1 MLVKVMIDTHC
12 HVDFKEYNKNR
23 NEVME
28 RAKDRLSAII
38 NSGASLGGNRRTL
51 NLQEE
56 YKGFLYSTLGF
67 HPSKAS
73 KADSSVIK
81 QALEEI
87 NTNIDLAVGIG
98 ETGLDFHKIID
109 VNARKRQIKLFEI
122 FIELSEEYELP
133 LIVHARDAEKKALE
147 MVKKSSSINN
157 VVFHCYGG
165 DSKTAELIVEEG
177 YHISLSTIVCF
188 SEHHQKL
195 AEEIPIS
202 NILTETDSPY
212 LSPFKG
218 VRNEPAFVE
227 EAVKVIAEKKS
238 ISSHEVDRKTGK
250 NAKKIFKI

>member
-1 MLVKVMIDTHC
+1 MIDAHC

-23 NEVME
+23 KEVME
-28 RAKDRLSAII
+28 RAKSKLTAII

-73 KADSSVIK
+73 KADSTIIK
-81 QALEEI
+81 QALDEI
-87 NTNIDLAVGIG
+87 NTNIDLAVGMG
-98 ETGLDFHKIID
+98 ETGLDFHEITD
-109 VNARKRQIKLFEI
+109 TNARKRQLKLFEI
-122 FIELSEEYELP
+122 FIELSQEYGLP
-133 LIVHARDAEKKALE
+133 LIVHARDAEEKALS
-147 MVKKSSSINN
+147 MVKKASSISD

-165 DSKTAELIVEEG
+165 DLRTAELIVEEG
-177 YHISLSTIVCF
+177 YYISLSTIVCF
-188 SEHHQKL
+188 SDHHQKL

-202 NILTETDSPY
+202 NLLTETDSPY

-218 VRNEPAFVE
+218 IRNEPAFVE
-227 EAVKVIAEKKS
+227 ETVRVIAEKKS
-238 ISSHEVDRKTGK
+238 ISPSEVGRTTEK

>member
-1 MLVKVMIDTHC
+1 LMIDTHC

-28 RAKDRLSAII
+28 RAKDKLTAII
-38 NSGASLGGNRRTL
+38 NSGASLGGNRRTI
-51 NLQEE
+51 NLQKE

-81 QALEEI
+81 QVLDEI

-98 ETGLDFHKIID
+98 ETGLDFHEITD
-109 VNARKRQIKLFEI
+109 SNARKRQINIFEI
-122 FIELSEEYELP
+122 FIELSNEYELP
-133 LIVHARDAEKKALE
+133 LILHARDAEEKVLAL
-147 MVKKSSSINN
+147 VKKRSAIND

-165 DSKTAELIVEEG
+165 DAKTAELIVEEG
-177 YHISLSTIVCF
+177 YHISFSTIVCF

-195 AEEIPIS
+195 LDNIPIK

-218 VRNEPAFVE
+218 IRNEPAFVE
-227 EAVKVIAEKKS
+227 EAVKIIAEKKS
-238 ISSHEVDRKTGK
+238 MSPTEVGRKTGK

>member
-1 MLVKVMIDTHC
+1 MIDTHC

-23 NEVME
+23 KEVME
-28 RAKDRLSAII
+28 RAKSKLTAII

-73 KADSSVIK
+73 KADSTIIK
-81 QALEEI
+81 QALDEI
-87 NTNIDLAVGIG
+87 NTNIDLAVGMG
-98 ETGLDFHKIID
+98 ETGLDFHEITD
-109 VNARKRQIKLFEI
+109 TNARKRQLKLFEI
-122 FIELSEEYELP
+122 FIELSQEYGLP
-133 LIVHARDAEKKALE
+133 LIVHARDAEEKALS
-147 MVKKSSSINN
+147 MVKKASSISD

-165 DSKTAELIVEEG
+165 DLRTAELIVEEG
-177 YHISLSTIVCF
+177 YYISLSTIVCF
-188 SEHHQKL
+188 SDHHQKL

-202 NILTETDSPY
+202 NLLTETDSPY

-218 VRNEPAFVE
+218 IRNEPAFVE
-227 EAVKVIAEKKS
+227 ETVRVIAEKKS
-238 ISSHEVDRKTGK
+238 ISPSEVGRATEK

>member
-1 MLVKVMIDTHC
+1 MIDSHC

-23 NEVME
+23 KEVME
-28 RAKDRLSAII
+28 RAKSKLTAII

-73 KADSSVIK
+73 KVDSTIIK
-81 QALEEI
+81 QVLSEI
-87 NTNIDLAVGIG
+87 NTNIDHAVGIG
-98 ETGLDFHKIID
+98 ETGLDFHEITDIND
-109 VNARKRQIKLFEI
+109 RKRQIKLFEI
-122 FIELSEEYELP
+122 FIELSKEYGLP
-133 LIVHARDAEKKALE
+133 LIVHARDAEEKALS
-147 MVKKSSSINN
+147 MVKKASSISD

-165 DSKTAELIVEEG
+165 DSRTAKLIVEEG

-188 SEHHQKL
+188 SDHHQKL

-202 NILTETDSPY
+202 NLLTETDSPY

-218 VRNEPAFVE
+218 IRNEPAFVE
-227 EAVKVIAEKKS
+227 ETVRIIAEKKL
-238 ISSHEVDRKTGK
+238 ISPSEVGRATEK